1 MLTACTCCC
10 SPRRRDSRDDDS
22 RRPRYPNRAEQNVQL
37 DKEPPQPGSIH
48 RGTVRNIRPFGAF
61 VELEGFRRHGL
72 VHNSQISEEISFSRE
87 DEDEA
92 KVKAMEFF
100 APVGS
105 QVCCLMP
112 TVTCSA

>member
-1 MLTACTCCC
+1 M
-10 SPRRRDSRDDDS
+10 
-22 RRPRYPNRAEQNVQL
+22 
-37 DKEPPQPGSIH
+37 
-48 RGTVRNIRPFGAF
+48 RNIRPFGAF